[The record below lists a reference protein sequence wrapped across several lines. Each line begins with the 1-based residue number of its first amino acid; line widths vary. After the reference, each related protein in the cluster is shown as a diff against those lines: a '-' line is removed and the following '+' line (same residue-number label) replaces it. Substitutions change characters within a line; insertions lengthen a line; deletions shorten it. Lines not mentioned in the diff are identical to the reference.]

1 MLPISLLFNPFPKFT
16 MTRLADY
23 EYDRMA
29 KDFLLDRTNTSFFFY
44 CEILIILTGPTHF
57 FFTSHGPRTG
67 VFHIGLDGPVKI
79 VTVKPLHLWD
89 INCDGYIQKVSRTKN
104 KM

>member
-29 KDFLLDRTNTSFFFY
+29 KDFLLDRTNISFFF
-44 CEILIILTGPTHF
+44 I
-57 FFTSHGPRTG
+57 
-67 VFHIGLDGPVKI
+67 VKF
-79 VTVKPLHLWD
+79 
-89 INCDGYIQKVSRTKN
+89 
-104 KM
+104 